1 MIMPKNFNIAE
12 SRHGDSRLEQN
23 DIQSQRWTDKILMRE
38 TQYLF
43 RSLFEGCNLLILY
56 LLVEITEKLQSLE
69 ISTSKRLLT
78 YVKYKLNNFL

>member
-23 DIQSQRWTDKILMRE
+23 DIQNQRGVWMDKILMRE

-56 LLVEITEKLQSLE
+56 LLVEITEKN
-69 ISTSKRLLT
+69 
-78 YVKYKLNNFL
+78 YKVWKFQTRKGC